1 MELNMSNKTEAVDI
15 IPKTDHILKPDTTI
29 TTDAVV
35 AYFISKYENGLLE
48 TKKALSAEITALRST
63 LEGPDLL
70 TRIKEDIKFFSM
82 HNKKVAILDLTIAAD
97 IVVDSWDSVA
107 RSGEV
112 LVMLTGERGCSAAGE
127 RGCSAVRV
135 NRSIKL
141 STSLADEIKGYVSS
155 INNKRKELAGI
166 LELLSNIGRKE
177 REIRGALAEKAL
189 RSIGCDL
196 FDDSSLLQLVN
207 LPTLSSN

>member
-112 LVMLTGERGCSAAGE
+112 LVMLTGGRD
-127 RGCSAVRV
+127 CSAVRV

-166 LELLSNIGRKE
+166 LELLSNISRKE